1 MGGES
6 SFDIQWVQET
16 IIETL
21 HYRRDFYFVA
31 INTKPFV
38 SHKRAIFLKKITDK
52 SDKVRALKSSS
63 VFLHGRTIGE
73 TFGMAILEAMAVGTP
88 ILSWKGGRDRKHI
101 SLLDKESLYRSPND
115 LRRKLLNL
123 PGKESVQN
131 NLKTAEA
138 YKAVNVMPRFMRVFG
153 LDEIQE

>member
-1 MGGES
+1 
-6 SFDIQWVQET
+6 
-16 IIETL
+16 
-21 HYRRDFYFVA
+21 
-31 INTKPFV
+31 
-38 SHKRAIFLKKITDK
+38 
-52 SDKVRALKSSS
+52 
-63 VFLHGRTIGE
+63 
-73 TFGMAILEAMAVGTP
+73 MAILEAMAVGTP
-88 ILSWKGGRDRKHI
+88 ILSWKGGRDRNHI
-101 SLLDKESLYRSPND
+101 GLLDKESLYCSPND